1 MIENA
6 SIKCAILHNR
16 ITRKG
21 GDRYVDGQAGKV
33 CSLLKNLCFFH
44 GKITKKYRIPCFI
57 ITFVAQKYRMDKV
70 QQIKS
75 PISAEFE
82 VFKQKFDASLQ
93 SSNPLLSEVIRFI
106 KQRKGKMMR
115 PILALLMAKVCGKI
129 EDSTYYAAISLEL
142 LHTAS
147 LVHDDVVD
155 ESDKR
160 RGQSSVNA
168 IYDNKVSVLVGDY
181 LLATSLTNA
190 ALTGDI
196 RLVELVSRLGQNL
209 SEGEIIQLSNTN
221 ASDFSEDVY
230 FDVIKKKTAA
240 LFATAAEAGAKSVKV
255 DDELSKKAEL
265 FGELLGIAF
274 QIKDD
279 IFDYYASDE
288 VGKPT
293 GNDMREGKLTLPA
306 LYVLNTLKDE
316 SMIALALKIR
326 ALEATQEEIT
336 LFIDYVKSNGG
347 IEYATDVMKDYR
359 NKALSQLPDTTSP
372 ELREA
377 LTAYIDYVIER
388 KK

>member
-1 MIENA
+1 M
-6 SIKCAILHNR
+6 NR
-16 ITRKG
+16 
-21 GDRYVDGQAGKV
+21 
-33 CSLLKNLCFFH
+33 LE
-44 GKITKKYRIPCFI
+44 
-57 ITFVAQKYRMDKV
+57 
-70 QQIKS
+70 QIKR

-93 SSNPLLSEVIRFI
+93 SSNPLLGEVINFI
-106 KQRKGKMMR
+106 KQRNGKMMR
-115 PILALLMAKVCGKI
+115 PMLALLMAKLCGEIK
-129 EDSTYYAAISLEL
+129 DSTYYAAISLEL

-168 IYDNKVSVLVGDY
+168 VYDNKVSVLVGDY

-190 ALTGDI
+190 ALTADVQ
-196 RLVELVSRLGQNL
+196 LVELVSRLGQAL

-230 FDVIKKKTAA
+230 FDVIRKKTAA
-240 LFATAAEAGAKSVKV
+240 LFSTASEAGARSVKCT
-255 DDELSKKAEL
+255 DEMAQKAAL
-265 FGELLGIAF
+265 FGELIGIAF

-279 IFDYYASDE
+279 IFDYYTSD
-288 VGKPT
+288 VLGKPT
-293 GNDMREGKLTLPA
+293 GNDMKEGKLTLPS
-306 LYVLNTLKDE
+306 LYVLNALQDE

-326 ALEATQEEIT
+326 SLEATDEEIAQ
-336 LFIDYVKSNGG
+336 FIEYVKSNGG
-347 IEYATDVMKDYR
+347 IEYATKVMKGYR
-359 NKALSQLPDTTSP
+359 DKAIEVLPTTASQDLKD
-372 ELREA
+372 A

>member
-1 MIENA
+1 LI
-6 SIKCAILHNR
+6 
-16 ITRKG
+16 
-21 GDRYVDGQAGKV
+21 
-33 CSLLKNLCFFH
+33 
-44 GKITKKYRIPCFI
+44 
-57 ITFVAQKYRMDKV
+57 
-70 QQIKS
+70 
-75 PISAEFE
+75 
-82 VFKQKFDASLQ
+82 
-93 SSNPLLSEVIRFI
+93 
-106 KQRKGKMMR
+106 
-115 PILALLMAKVCGKI
+115 
-129 EDSTYYAAISLEL
+129 
-142 LHTAS
+142 
-147 LVHDDVVD
+147 HDDVVD

-168 IYDNKVSVLVGDY
+168 LYDNKVAVLVGDY
-181 LLATSLTNA
+181 LLATSLMNA

-196 RLVELVSRLGQNL
+196 RIVDLVSRLGQEL

-240 LFATAAEAGAKSVKV
+240 LFATAAEAGAKSVKAN
-255 DDELSKKAEL
+255 DEMSKKAEL

-279 IFDYYASDE
+279 IFDYYVSDE

-316 SMIALALKIR
+316 DMIQLALRIR
-326 ALEATQEEIT
+326 ALEASPDEIT

>member
-1 MIENA
+1 M
-6 SIKCAILHNR
+6 NR
-16 ITRKG
+16 
-21 GDRYVDGQAGKV
+21 
-33 CSLLKNLCFFH
+33 LE
-44 GKITKKYRIPCFI
+44 
-57 ITFVAQKYRMDKV
+57 
-70 QQIKS
+70 QIKR

-93 SSNPLLSEVIRFI
+93 SSNPLLGEVINFI
-106 KQRKGKMMR
+106 KQRNGKMMR
-115 PILALLMAKVCGKI
+115 PMLALLMAKLCGEIK
-129 EDSTYYAAISLEL
+129 DSTYYAAISLEL

-168 IYDNKVSVLVGDY
+168 VYDNKVSVLVGDY

-190 ALTGDI
+190 ALTADVQ
-196 RLVELVSRLGQNL
+196 LVGLVSRLGQAL

-230 FDVIKKKTAA
+230 FDVIRKKTAA
-240 LFATAAEAGAKSVKV
+240 LFSTASEAGARSVKCT
-255 DDELSKKAEL
+255 DEMAQKAAL
-265 FGELLGIAF
+265 FGELIGIAF

-279 IFDYYASDE
+279 IFDYYTSD
-288 VGKPT
+288 VLGKPT
-293 GNDMREGKLTLPA
+293 GNDMKEGKLTLPS

-326 ALEATQEEIT
+326 ALDSTDEEIAQ
-336 LFIDYVKSNGG
+336 FIEYVKSNGG
-347 IEYATDVMKDYR
+347 IEYATKVMKGYR
-359 NKALSQLPDTTSP
+359 DKAIEVLPSTASQDLKD
-372 ELREA
+372 A

>member
-1 MIENA
+1 M
-6 SIKCAILHNR
+6 
-16 ITRKG
+16 
-21 GDRYVDGQAGKV
+21 DR
-33 CSLLKNLCFFH
+33 LE
-44 GKITKKYRIPCFI
+44 
-57 ITFVAQKYRMDKV
+57 
-70 QQIKS
+70 QIKQ

-93 SSNPLLSEVIRFI
+93 SSNPLLGEVISFI

-115 PILALLMAKVCGKI
+115 PMLALLMAKLYGEI

-190 ALTGDI
+190 ALTQDVQ
-196 RLVELVSRLGQNL
+196 LVELVSRLGQNL
-209 SEGEIIQLSNTN
+209 SEGEIIQLTNTN
-221 ASDFSEDVY
+221 ATDFSEEVY

-240 LFATAAEAGAKSVKV
+240 LFATAAEAGALSSNSS
-255 DDELSKKAEL
+255 DEMAKNAAL

-288 VGKPT
+288 LGKPT

-326 ALEATQEEIT
+326 SLEATSDEIAQ
-336 LFIDYVKSNGG
+336 FIQYVKYFGG
-347 IEYATDVMKDYR
+347 IEYATQVMKNYR
-359 NKALSQLPDTTSP
+359 NKALSILPETTSQ
-372 ELREA
+372 ELKDA

>member
-1 MIENA
+1 M
-6 SIKCAILHNR
+6 
-16 ITRKG
+16 
-21 GDRYVDGQAGKV
+21 DR
-33 CSLLKNLCFFH
+33 LE
-44 GKITKKYRIPCFI
+44 
-57 ITFVAQKYRMDKV
+57 
-70 QQIKS
+70 QIKQ

-93 SSNPLLSEVIRFI
+93 SSNPLLGEVISFI

-115 PILALLMAKVCGKI
+115 PMLALLMAKLYGEI

-190 ALTGDI
+190 ALTRDVQ
-196 RLVELVSRLGQNL
+196 LVELVSRLGQNL
-209 SEGEIIQLSNTN
+209 SEGEIIQLTNTN
-221 ASDFSEDVY
+221 ATDFSEEVY

-240 LFATAAEAGAKSVKV
+240 LFATAAEAGALSSNSS
-255 DDELSKKAEL
+255 DEMAKNAAL

-288 VGKPT
+288 LGKPT

-316 SMIALALKIR
+316 AMIALALKIR
-326 ALEATQEEIT
+326 SLEATSDEIAQ
-336 LFIDYVKSNGG
+336 FIQYVKYFGG
-347 IEYATDVMKDYR
+347 IEYATQVMKNYR
-359 NKALSQLPDTTSP
+359 NKALSILPETTSQ
-372 ELREA
+372 ELKDA